1 MEHAAQST
9 RPRGRCDR
17 LARPSGGQDLR
28 LDASAGPGLPLLGD
42 PVHRG
47 SRSARTDPPGAHGT
61 GTSSASAVTARRP
74 RMARCASSTRSRR
87 SPPPGSKRCGCA
99 PLNEALPGDGF
110 RRDFR
115 DGEITF
121 RPCLHLGDG
130 PLAPESGRSAPAL
143 VGCAVDHALP
153 PRAAVALGRCT
164 DAEFLARQ
172 NTQDGGNGFPFAF
185 ELRFTRWV
193 GACLPAMATS

>member
-1 MEHAAQST
+1 MDQRAPPAAKTSAST
-9 RPRGRCDR
+9 PPLVPVFRCLAIPFIVEAGRPERIRRGRTARELRHRRPSQRGGRAWRAARPPPDQDGRPR
-17 LARPSGGQDLR
+17 
-28 LDASAGPGLPLLGD
+28 
-42 PVHRG
+42 PVRN
-47 SRSARTDPPGAHGT
+47 A
-61 GTSSASAVTARRP
+61 AVA
-74 RMARCASSTRSRR
+74 
-87 SPPPGSKRCGCA
+87 PPPR
-99 PLNEALPGDGF
+99 NEALPGAGF

-153 PRAAVALGRCT
+153 PRATVALGRCT

-193 GACLPAMATS
+193 GACSPAMATS

>member
-1 MEHAAQST
+1 MDQRAPPAPRPPPRRLRWSRSSAAWRSRSSWKPVGPNGSAGGARHGNFVT
-9 RPRGRCDR
+9 VGRHSAAAAHGALR
-17 LARPSGGQDLR
+17 VLHPIKTVAPARFETLR
-28 LDASAGPGLPLLGD
+28 L
-42 PVHRG
+42 R
-47 SRSARTDPPGAHGT
+47 
-61 GTSSASAVTARRP
+61 
-74 RMARCASSTRSRR
+74 
-87 SPPPGSKRCGCA
+87 PPPR
-99 PLNEALPGDGF
+99 NEALPGAGF

-193 GACLPAMATS
+193 GACSPAMATS